1 MKAKIFVIECLTNLH
16 VGNGDVNFNIIDNE
30 VERDVVTGF
39 PTINSSGVKGALR
52 AFFEENKLLSNING
66 IFGSD
71 ENGSTTSGA
80 LKFLSANLLALPIRS
95 ISGGDKPY
103 SIHAPK
109 TACEDFKK
117 MLKNFQL
124 EDVSIEDIKGGDE
137 VITLDADNSCFEKY
151 GLPVI
156 ARNSVGEQ
164 TNLWYEE
171 VVPHKSIFYFAVVAS
186 TNESENLLEIFTDSV
201 RGKIIQFGANASV
214 GYGLCKVIKVISGNE
229 EGANNGQEQN

>member
-52 AFFEENKLLSNING
+52 AFFEENDLSNIIE
-66 IFGSD
+66 IFGS
-71 ENGSTTSGA
+71 ENSKVTTSGS

-95 ISGGDKPY
+95 ISGDDKPY

-109 TACEDFKK
+109 TACEDFNQ
-117 MLKNFQL
+117 MIANFQL

-137 VITLDADNSCFEKY
+137 EITLDVDNSCFEKY

-186 TNESENLLEIFTDSV
+186 TSEADGLLDVFTESV
-201 RGKIIQFGANASV
+201 REKIIQFGANASV

-229 EGANNGQEQN
+229 EGANNG

>member
-1 MKAKIFVIECLTNLH
+1 MKAKIFIIECLTNLH

-52 AFFEENKLLSNING
+52 AFFEENDLSNIIE
-66 IFGSD
+66 IFGS
-71 ENGSTTSGA
+71 ENSKVTTSGS

-95 ISGGDKPY
+95 ISGDDKPY

-109 TACEDFKK
+109 TAHEDFKQ
-117 MLKNFQL
+117 MIKNFQL
-124 EDVSIEDIKGGDE
+124 ENVSIEDIKGGDE
-137 VITLDADNSCFEKY
+137 EITLDVDNSCFEKY

-186 TNESENLLEIFTDSV
+186 TSEADGLLDVFTESV
-201 RGKIIQFGANASV
+201 REKIIQFGANASV

-229 EGANNGQEQN
+229 EGANNG

>member
-52 AFFEENKLLSNING
+52 AFFEENDLSNINE
-66 IFGSD
+66 IFGS
-71 ENGSTTSGA
+71 EVKGSTTSGS

-95 ISGGDKPY
+95 ISGADKPY

-109 TACEDFKK
+109 TACEDFNQ
-117 MLKNFQL
+117 MITNFQL
-124 EDVSIEDIKGGDE
+124 EDVSIADIKGVDE
-137 VITLDADNSCFEKY
+137 KITLDADNSCFEKY

-186 TNESENLLEIFTDSV
+186 TSESENLLENFTDSV
-201 RGKIIQFGANASV
+201 REKIIQFGANASV
-214 GYGLCKVIKVISGNE
+214 GYGLCKVIKVISGNK

>member
-52 AFFEENKLLSNING
+52 AFFEENKLLSKIKG

-95 ISGGDKPY
+95 ISGEDKPY

-137 VITLDADNSCFEKY
+137 KITLDADNSCYEKY

-156 ARNSVGEQ
+156 ARNKVGEQ

-171 VVPHKSIFYFAVVAS
+171 VVPHKSIFYFAVVDS
-186 TNESENLLEIFTDSV
+186 TSKSENLLESFTDSV
-201 RGKIIQFGANASV
+201 RDKIIQFGANASV

>member
-52 AFFEENKLLSNING
+52 AFFEENDLSNTNE
-66 IFGSD
+66 IFGS
-71 ENGSTTSGA
+71 EVKGSTTSGS

-109 TACEDFKK
+109 TACEDFKQ

-171 VVPHKSIFYFAVVAS
+171 VVPHKSIFYFAVVDS
-186 TNESENLLEIFTDSV
+186 TSEPENLLEVFTDSV
-201 RGKIIQFGANASV
+201 RDKIIQFGANASV
-214 GYGLCKVIKVISGNE
+214 GYGLCKVIKVISGNK
-229 EGANNGQEQN
+229 EGANNG

>member
-52 AFFEENKLLSNING
+52 AFFEENDLSNTNE
-66 IFGSD
+66 IFGS
-71 ENGSTTSGA
+71 EVKGSTTSGS

-109 TACEDFKK
+109 TACEDFKQ

-186 TNESENLLEIFTDSV
+186 TNESENLLESFTDSV
-201 RGKIIQFGANASV
+201 RDKIIQFGANASV

-229 EGANNGQEQN
+229 EGANNG

>member
-52 AFFEENKLLSNING
+52 AFFEENKLLSKIKG

-95 ISGGDKPY
+95 ISGEDKPY

-137 VITLDADNSCFEKY
+137 KITLDADNSCYEKY

-156 ARNSVGEQ
+156 ARNKVGEQ

-171 VVPHKSIFYFAVVAS
+171 VVPHKSIFYFAVVDS
-186 TNESENLLEIFTDSV
+186 TSKSENLLESFTDSV
-201 RGKIIQFGANASV
+201 RDKIIQFGANASV

-229 EGANNGQEQN
+229 EGANNG

>member
-52 AFFEENKLLSNING
+52 AFFEENDLSNTNE
-66 IFGSD
+66 IFGS
-71 ENGSTTSGA
+71 ENSKVTTSGS

-103 SIHAPK
+103 SLHAPK
-109 TACEDFKK
+109 TACEDFKQ

-124 EDVSIEDIKGGDE
+124 EDVSIEDIKGRDE
-137 VITLDADNSCFEKY
+137 KITLDEDNSCYEKY

-171 VVPHKSIFYFAVVAS
+171 VVPHKSIFYFAVVTS
-186 TNESENLLEIFTDSV
+186 TSEADDLLDVFTESV

-229 EGANNGQEQN
+229 EGANNG

>member
-52 AFFEENKLLSNING
+52 AFFEENDLSNTNE
-66 IFGSD
+66 IFGS
-71 ENGSTTSGA
+71 ENSKVTTSGS

-95 ISGGDKPY
+95 ISGDDKPY

-109 TACEDFKK
+109 TAHEDFKQ
-117 MLKNFQL
+117 MIENFQL
-124 EDVSIEDIKGGDE
+124 EDVSIADIKSGDE
-137 VITLDADNSCFEKY
+137 KITLDEDNSCFEKY

-186 TNESENLLEIFTDSV
+186 TSESENLLENFTDSV
-201 RGKIIQFGANASV
+201 REKIIQFGANASV
-214 GYGLCKVIKVISGNE
+214 GYGLCKAIKVISGNE

>member
-1 MKAKIFVIECLTNLH
+1 MKAKIFIIECLTNLH

-52 AFFEENKLLSNING
+52 AFFEENDLSNIIE
-66 IFGSD
+66 IFGS
-71 ENGSTTSGA
+71 ENSKVTTSGS

-95 ISGGDKPY
+95 ISGDDKPY

-109 TACEDFKK
+109 TACEDFNQ
-117 MLKNFQL
+117 MIANFQL

-137 VITLDADNSCFEKY
+137 EITLDVDNSCFEKY

-186 TNESENLLEIFTDSV
+186 TSEADGLLDVFTESV
-201 RGKIIQFGANASV
+201 REKIIQFGANASV

-229 EGANNGQEQN
+229 EGANNG

>member
-52 AFFEENKLLSNING
+52 AFFEENKLSNIDE
-66 IFGSD
+66 IFGS
-71 ENGSTTSGA
+71 ENSKVTTSGA
-80 LKFLSANLLALPIRS
+80 LKFLNANLLALPIRS

-109 TACEDFKK
+109 TACEDFNQ
-117 MLKNFQL
+117 MITNFQL
-124 EDVSIEDIKGGDE
+124 EDASIEDIKGVDE
-137 VITLDADNSCFEKY
+137 EITLDADNSCYEKY

-171 VVPHKSIFYFAVVAS
+171 VVPHKSIFYFAVVDS
-186 TNESENLLEIFTDSV
+186 TNESENLLENFTDSV
-201 RGKIIQFGANASV
+201 REKIIQFGANASV

-229 EGANNGQEQN
+229 EGANNG